1 LLWSLPH
8 ASGGWLAWSPVAV
21 MVLAAVIVIAAR
33 SRLGSGWQPL
43 RAIGLGVVL
52 AGSAIGVASAFAHGA
67 MGPGSLASVGP
78 QAVVAAVLVA
88 SELALGAVVAWAL
101 MRAFAHVRG
110 PETTAGLS
118 RSGSRARPDSPVR
131 TEPRLDE

>member
-1 LLWSLPH
+1 VVL
-8 ASGGWLAWSPVAV
+8 GAV
-21 MVLAAVIVIAAR
+21 VVIAAR

-43 RAIGLGVVL
+43 GAIGIGVGL
-52 AGSAIGVASAFAHGA
+52 AGSVIGVASAFAHGA

-101 MRAFAHVRG
+101 LRAFTRVRR
-110 PETTAGLS
+110 PSAMAGLS
-118 RSGSRARPDSPVR
+118 HSGSRTHPDTPVR
-131 TEPRLDE
+131 TEARPAE